1 MLKVQLLL
9 PRALRTEGGGGGE
22 VKRHNEVPV
31 ALCVGNTAG
40 VQPES
45 LSYGDVLIMS
55 RCP

>member
-9 PRALRTEGGGGGE
+9 PRALRTGGGGGGE

-55 RCP
+55 HCP

>member
-9 PRALRTEGGGGGE
+9 PRALRTEGGGE

-55 RCP
+55 HCP